1 MPQVDWTQRPH
12 FGWLTLFV
20 SGGTLICCALPIMLV
35 SLGFGA
41 VVASL
46 TFNVPG
52 LLFLAENKAWTL
64 GLSALMLLGL
74 AWLVW
79 RPGQSCPTDPKLAA
93 YCARAKTWNRRIFFT
108 CAVIWG
114 IGFFFSYLIL
124 PLRLWFES

>member
-1 MPQVDWTQRPH
+1 MQEADWTQKPH

-20 SGGTLICCALPIMLV
+20 AGGTLICCALPIVLV

-41 VVASL
+41 VVAGV
-46 TFNVPG
+46 FYNVPG
-52 LLFLAENKAWTL
+52 LLLLAENKAWTL

-79 RPGQSCPTDPKLAA
+79 RPGQSCPADPELAA
-93 YCARAKTWNRRIFFT
+93 YCARAKTWNRRIFFAGVT
-108 CAVIWG
+108 LWG

-124 PLRLWFES
+124 PLRIWLES